1 MQQLGP
7 GNPLVNLGNIYNT
20 LEKICENAGL
30 KTADPY
36 FNDPDEAARDGKLVD
51 QMPPKPQ
58 DPRAVAAQGKAQADV
73 MRAQN
78 EPAMAQQQAM
88 LDMLGK
94 LLAAKIQAG
103 ATVESARI
111 KAGMDLAG
119 SLADNLREI
128 FGVGQMGGGPGGAAV
143 PPPAEPP
150 AQPMGQA

>member
-1 MQQLGP
+1 
-7 GNPLVNLGNIYNT
+7 
-20 LEKICENAGL
+20 
-30 KTADPY
+30 
-36 FNDPDEAARDGKLVD
+36 
-51 QMPPKPQ
+51 
-58 DPRAVAAQGKAQADV
+58 

-119 SLADNLREI
+119 SLTDNLREI
-128 FGVGQMGGGPGGAAV
+128 FGDAQMGGGPSSGPGMAGAAV
-143 PPPAEPP
+143 PPPVAPP
-150 AQPMGQA
+150 AQPMGNL